1 MKIKNKSF
9 KDKNKKWLKRHV
21 DDEFVQKSISDN
33 YRSRAAYKLVEII
46 EKYKILNEAKN
57 VIDLGSAPGSWCQV
71 LKNHG
76 KSLNS
81 IIAVDILEMEEI
93 KDVTFYRSNFLSR
106 RLEEELNSRSIP
118 YKIYGGFRFFERS
131 EVKDVIAYLRVAVNT
146 SDDSAFE
153 RTINNPPRG
162 LGEKTIQAIREYAKN
177 NSLSMWDTI
186 NHMEKIGISGT
197 RAINS
202 LNSYKDIIKELIE
215 KWAPG
220 ELDY

>member
-93 KDVTFYRSNFLSR
+93 KGVTFYRSDFLSS
-106 RLEEELNSRSIP
+106 EFE
-118 YKIYGGFRFFERS
+118 KIS
-131 EVKDVIAYLRVAVNT
+131 KT
-146 SDDSAFE
+146 
-153 RTINNPPRG
+153 
-162 LGEKTIQAIREYAKN
+162 LGEFDLVLSDISPNLSGNKVSDFLLSKDLVENALSYSLQNLHTNGHFVAKYFRTGDISDVLTICKRNFHKVTSFKPKSSRKN
-177 NSLSMWDTI
+177 SSEIYLVCLR
-186 NHMEKIGISGT
+186 KIPFT
-197 RAINS
+197 CRKNV
-202 LNSYKDIIKELIE
+202 
-215 KWAPG
+215 
-220 ELDY
+220 

>member
-71 LKNHG
+71 LKNYG

-93 KDVTFYRSNFLSR
+93 KGVTFYKSDFLSDEFEKSSR
-106 RLEEELNSRSIP
+106 TKGKFDLVLSDISPNLSGNKVSDFLLSKDLVENALSYALQNLNANGHFVAKYFRTGDISDVLKTCKRNFSKVTSFKPKSSRKNSSE
-118 YKIYGGFRFFERS
+118 IYL
-131 EVKDVIAYLRVAVNT
+131 VCLR
-146 SDDSAFE
+146 
-153 RTINNPPRG
+153 
-162 LGEKTIQAIREYAKN
+162 KK
-177 NSLSMWDTI
+177 
-186 NHMEKIGISGT
+186 
-197 RAINS
+197 
-202 LNSYKDIIKELIE
+202 
-215 KWAPG
+215 
-220 ELDY
+220 

>member
-81 IIAVDILEMEEI
+81 IIAVDILKMAEI
-93 KDVTFYRSNFLSR
+93 KVTVTDTHVKC
-106 RLEEELNSRSIP
+106 LEYAAYS
-118 YKIYGGFRFFERS
+118 
-131 EVKDVIAYLRVAVNT
+131 VQDWWVIAILNRARIAQDEIIAKLVEHCNANSIALAVGT
-146 SDDSAFE
+146 DAQV
-153 RTINNPPRG
+153 T
-162 LGEKTIQAIREYAKN
+162 QAYTLKVVDTAKN
-177 NSLSMWDTI
+177 VTDNMKLP
-186 NHMEKIGISGT
+186 E
-197 RAINS
+197 
-202 LNSYKDIIKELIE
+202 
-215 KWAPG
+215 
-220 ELDY
+220 

>member
-57 VIDLGSAPGSWCQV
+57 VIDLGSAPGSWCQI
-71 LKNHG
+71 LKNYG

-93 KDVTFYRSNFLSR
+93 KGVTFYRSDFLSS
-106 RLEEELNSRSIP
+106 EFE
-118 YKIYGGFRFFERS
+118 KIS
-131 EVKDVIAYLRVAVNT
+131 
-146 SDDSAFE
+146 
-153 RTINNPPRG
+153 
-162 LGEKTIQAIREYAKN
+162 KTIGEFDLVLSDISPNLSGNKVSDFLLSKDLVENALSYSLQNLNTNGHFVAKYFRTGDISDVLTICKRN
-177 NSLSMWDTI
+177 FHKVTSFKPKSSRKNSSEIYLVCLR
-186 NHMEKIGISGT
+186 K
-197 RAINS
+197 
-202 LNSYKDIIKELIE
+202 K
-215 KWAPG
+215 
-220 ELDY
+220 

>member
-71 LKNHG
+71 LKNYG

-93 KDVTFYRSNFLSR
+93 KGVTFYRSDFLSS
-106 RLEEELNSRSIP
+106 EFE
-118 YKIYGGFRFFERS
+118 KIS
-131 EVKDVIAYLRVAVNT
+131 
-146 SDDSAFE
+146 
-153 RTINNPPRG
+153 
-162 LGEKTIQAIREYAKN
+162 KTIGEFDLVLSDISPNLSGNKVSDFLLSKDLVENALSYSLQNLNTNGHFVAKYFRTGDISDVLTICKRN
-177 NSLSMWDTI
+177 FHKVTSFKPKSSRKNSSEIYLVCLR
-186 NHMEKIGISGT
+186 K
-197 RAINS
+197 
-202 LNSYKDIIKELIE
+202 K
-215 KWAPG
+215 
-220 ELDY
+220 

>member
-33 YRSRAAYKLVEII
+33 YRSRAAYKLIEII

-57 VIDLGSAPGSWCQV
+57 VIDLGSSPGSWCQV

-93 KDVTFYRSNFLSR
+93 KGVTFYRSDFLSS
-106 RLEEELNSRSIP
+106 EFE
-118 YKIYGGFRFFERS
+118 KIS
-131 EVKDVIAYLRVAVNT
+131 
-146 SDDSAFE
+146 
-153 RTINNPPRG
+153 
-162 LGEKTIQAIREYAKN
+162 KTIGEFDLVLSDISPNLSGNKVSDFLLSKDLVENALSYSLQNLNTNGHFVAKYFRTGDISDVLTICKRN
-177 NSLSMWDTI
+177 FNKVTSFKPKSSRKNSSEIYLVCLRK
-186 NHMEKIGISGT
+186 KIT
-197 RAINS
+197 
-202 LNSYKDIIKELIE
+202 
-215 KWAPG
+215 P
-220 ELDY
+220 

>member
-93 KDVTFYRSNFLSR
+93 KGVTFYRSDFLSP
-106 RLEEELNSRSIP
+106 EFE
-118 YKIYGGFRFFERS
+118 KIS
-131 EVKDVIAYLRVAVNT
+131 
-146 SDDSAFE
+146 
-153 RTINNPPRG
+153 
-162 LGEKTIQAIREYAKN
+162 KTIGEFDLV
-177 NSLSMWDTI
+177 LSD
-186 NHMEKIGISGT
+186 ISPNLSG
-197 RAINS
+197 NKVS
-202 LNSYKDIIKELIE
+202 DFLLSKDLVENALSKELQNLNTHGCVVAKYFRTGDISDVLTIC
-215 KWAPG
+215 KWNFHKVTSFKPKSSRKNSS
-220 ELDY
+220 EIYLVCLRKK

>member
-71 LKNHG
+71 LKNYG
-76 KSLNS
+76 KSLNL

-93 KDVTFYRSNFLSR
+93 KGVTFYRSDFLSS
-106 RLEEELNSRSIP
+106 EFE
-118 YKIYGGFRFFERS
+118 KIS
-131 EVKDVIAYLRVAVNT
+131 
-146 SDDSAFE
+146 
-153 RTINNPPRG
+153 
-162 LGEKTIQAIREYAKN
+162 KTIGEFDLVLSDISPNLSGNKVSDFLLSKDLVENALSYSLQNLNTNGHFVAKYFRTGDISDVLTICKRN
-177 NSLSMWDTI
+177 FHKVTSFKPKSSRKNSSEIYLVCLR
-186 NHMEKIGISGT
+186 K
-197 RAINS
+197 
-202 LNSYKDIIKELIE
+202 K
-215 KWAPG
+215 
-220 ELDY
+220 